1 MKYLFLLLVVMLAG
15 CDMDKD
21 KVFCIDGHEYV
32 DKVYY
37 GHQLLI
43 RFDADGKPMKCKVE
57 KND

>member
-15 CDMDKD
+15 CDMGKD

-32 DKVYY
+32 DTVYY

-43 RFDADGKPMKCKVE
+43 RFDADGKPIKCKVE
-57 KND
+57 R